1 MSKFINYFCT
11 NLNKITMG
19 VNTNKL
25 IIDPNGVSVANDR
38 IVYENKQLRWNMLDE
53 YGYNIHASTYR
64 DIIIDS
70 ALDVLSTE
78 LEDIILNVTLFVPNK
93 VTGNLIYVIYYK
105 GYLEI
110 KGMKFKM
117 DLDTIDD
124 FMVKYATDNDLEIP
138 PFYMLK

>member
-1 MSKFINYFCT
+1 MSKFITYFCT
-11 NLNKITMG
+11 NLNKITME

-25 IIDPNGVSVANDR
+25 IIDPNSVNVVNDR

-53 YGYNIHASTYR
+53 YGYNIHTSNYR

-70 ALDVLSTE
+70 TLDVLSTE
-78 LEDIILNVTLFVPNK
+78 LEDVILSVTLFTPK
-93 VTGNLIYVIYYK
+93 VTEHIYVIYHK

-110 KGMKFKM
+110 KGVKFKM

-124 FMVKYATDNDLEIP
+124 FMIKIATDNDLEIP
-138 PFYMLK
+138 PFYMLKSK